1 MIRNHIIVFLC
12 IFFPCQ
18 KWLFSQAKKN
28 KPTAIFSVVFWDRF
42 TTKSIT
48 YAPWGNFDD
57 LNATKITLQVG
68 FSTPTKPFVYYGKPP
83 IKFFE
88 TIFIED
94 ENEEGSYKEKIK
106 EFGEFSF
113 EQDSGITKELFLIFL
128 KQQNQSY
135 YRVFSLPLSQDKFE
149 YGSFVCYSQ
158 YKEALYLAYGNQ
170 KQVLDAGKSVKFK
183 QEEEKNNE
191 TVQLKIFKRSG
202 AKYEEVASD
211 YLALSP
217 TRRSIGFLAPNRN
230 RVRLKR
236 YYFNKIPMESS
247 TGFDSEPSIEI
258 LDDESEVNSNGSLDS
273 Q

>member
-1 MIRNHIIVFLC
+1 MKQR
-12 IFFPCQ
+12 
-18 KWLFSQAKKN
+18 
-28 KPTAIFSVVFWDRF
+28 
-42 TTKSIT
+42 
-48 YAPWGNFDD
+48 
-57 LNATKITLQVG
+57 
-68 FSTPTKPFVYYGKPP
+68 
-83 IKFFE
+83 E
-88 TIFIED
+88 
-94 ENEEGSYKEKIK
+94 
-106 EFGEFSF
+106 
-113 EQDSGITKELFLIFL
+113 ELF
-128 KQQNQSY
+128 
-135 YRVFSLPLSQDKFE
+135 
-149 YGSFVCYSQ
+149 
-158 YKEALYLAYGNQ
+158 
-170 KQVLDAGKSVKFK
+170 
-183 QEEEKNNE
+183 EEEKNNE

>member
-1 MIRNHIIVFLC
+1 MCSNQILIFLC
-12 IFFPCQ
+12 IFFPSQ
-18 KWLFSQAKKN
+18 IWLFSQAKET
-28 KPTAIFSVVFWDRF
+28 KPTAIFSAVFWDRF

-128 KQQNQSY
+128 KQQNQTSY
-135 YRVFSLPLSQDKFE
+135 KVFSLPLSQDKFE

-170 KQVLDAGKSVKFK
+170 KQVLGAGKSVKFK
-183 QEEEKNNE
+183 HNEEKNNE

-230 RVRLKR
+230 RVHLKR
-236 YYFNKIPMESS
+236 YYFNKTPIESS
-247 TGFDSEPSIEI
+247 IGYNSVPFTEFLKNDSE
-258 LDDESEVNSNGSLDS
+258 DNSSGSSGS